1 MKTWFAKT
9 TTFVRGTIFRV
20 TRMIDAIE
28 PLVQALA
35 KLEQA
40 LGLLDQTNWHLDARV
55 RTH

>member
-1 MKTWFAKT
+1 
-9 TTFVRGTIFRV
+9 
-20 TRMIDAIE
+20 MIDAIE